1 MEWIVERNW
10 TYVLLIAILLITLAG
25 CGATP
30 SPVPPPTAT
39 QPPPTQ
45 TPSPTTEPTA
55 PPKPAGEFVGYDAAG
70 GGFGIEFPADWQVVE
85 REASN
90 TILFVSPAPAD
101 STAFR
106 ENVGV
111 TIQDLGTDFLT
122 LEDYTGGFLSQ
133 APDLVGNYHL
143 IDSQGATLADQPAY
157 RVVYTGEQM
166 GLPLQ
171 WLQVWTL
178 KDGRAYIVTYTAEP
192 DQFDEF
198 LDTAAYMIS
207 SFELP

>member
-1 MEWIVERNW
+1 MKRKLS
-10 TYVLLIAILLITLAG
+10 YVLLIAVLLMTLAG

-30 SPVPPPTAT
+30 SPVPTPTPT
-39 QPPPTQ
+39 QPPPTE
-45 TPSPTTEPTA
+45 TPTPPAEPTA
-55 PPKPAGEFVGYDAAG
+55 PAKPAGEFTTYEAAG
-70 GGFGIEFPADWQVVE
+70 GDFGIKVPAGWQVVE
-85 REASN
+85 REANN

-111 TIQDLGTDFLT
+111 TIQDLGTDLLT

-133 APDLVGNYHL
+133 APDLVDNYHL
-143 IDSQGATLADQPAY
+143 IDSEGTTLADQPAY
-157 RVVYTGEQM
+157 RVLYTGEQM

-171 WLQVWTL
+171 WLQVWML

-192 DQFDEF
+192 DQFDEA
-198 LDTAAYMIS
+198 LNIAAYMIS
-207 SFELP
+207 SLEVP